1 MKRSV
6 IIKFKDGTE
15 KELVLSKATA
25 MHMAAGMIHL
35 NKLSDGTW
43 RLIFS
48 DDVVKDFS
56 TVESLHIHRED

>member
-6 IIKFKDGTE
+6 IIRFKDGSE

-25 MHMAAGMIHL
+25 IRADIGMMHLDKMP
-35 NKLSDGTW
+35 DGTW

-48 DDVVKDFS
+48 DDIVKDFS
-56 TVESLHIHRED
+56 TVESLIIHRED